1 MWRDVRLMVG
11 RTRTNDAAAMHAT
24 FQQAQPMVSQIPRY
38 GSNGPRAHDEQTTR
52 ICSTHRS
59 SWLGV
64 LGRRGNQRTG
74 MLPITIETAK
84 WGKET
89 DLETKPLPKIGEM
102 YST

>member
-1 MWRDVRLMVG
+1 
-11 RTRTNDAAAMHAT
+11 
-24 FQQAQPMVSQIPRY
+24 
-38 GSNGPRAHDEQTTR
+38 
-52 ICSTHRS
+52 
-59 SWLGV
+59 
-64 LGRRGNQRTG
+64 